1 MRSLLQYPYCPT
13 EVSKVL
19 VVDDSPDI
27 CYLVR
32 LILEPEGHE
41 VVEAYTGEAGL
52 ETLDAGE
59 CDVVLL
65 DVNLPGL
72 SGWDVLDRLRQLPGR
87 GSAVVIMSAA
97 AEDTFPENFREMG
110 VTAVLPKPFST
121 KELVDVVALAAG
133 SKR

>member
-1 MRSLLQYPYCPT
+1 M
-13 EVSKVL
+13 SKVL

-32 LILEPEGHE
+32 LILEAEGHE

-52 ETLDAGE
+52 EALEASE

-72 SGWDVLDRLRQLPGR
+72 SGWDVLDRLGELPGR
-87 GSAVVIMSAA
+87 RPEVIIMSAA
-97 AEDTFPENFREMG
+97 AEDTFPANFREKG
-110 VTAVLPKPFST
+110 VAAVFPKPFSNQ
-121 KELVDVVALAAG
+121 ELVEVVALATG
-133 SKR
+133 SKD